1 MQHSNRIVVFYLV
14 TLFLV
19 AAILAGSGSQEVAQT
34 SPRFTTL
41 PTASVGLADV
51 LGTWTGTWT
60 DTVFNVGGSLDF
72 EITEDAGTYNATG
85 DIGLQVLGL
94 GIESG
99 TATGVVAG
107 NTLSFSFESGT
118 VGNGGGSLI
127 DTGDATGLGSVTAP
141 LNFGTFS
148 FVGTLTSTQMT
159 GSFEFITPGSGKGI
173 GSLTKQ
179 STAVTAEPWGEVKD
193 RYRD

>member
-1 MQHSNRIVVFYLV
+1 MRHSNRIVVFYLV

-19 AAILAGSGSQEVAQT
+19 AAILAGSGSQEIAQT
-34 SPRFTTL
+34 SPRFSDPPTT
-41 PTASVGLADV
+41 SVGLADI

-72 EITEDAGTYNATG
+72 EITEDAGTYSATG

-94 GIESG
+94 GVESG

-107 NTLSFSFESGT
+107 NTLSFNFSSGT
-118 VGNGGGSLI
+118 VGNGAGSLI
-127 DTGDATGLGSVTAP
+127 DTG
-141 LNFGTFS
+141 
-148 FVGTLTSTQMT
+148 
-159 GSFEFITPGSGKGI
+159 PGSGKGI

-179 STAVTAEPWGEVKD
+179 STAVTTEPWGEVKD